1 MSDSKERIIK
11 RYSNRKLYDT
21 EASSYITLSEIGQL
35 VHDGFDIRVVDHKTG
50 EDLTSVTMA
59 QILVE
64 NGKKQRRTGL
74 PAQALRSLLEQGEDA
89 LDYLRETVENVRNEA
104 EKGMGWF
111 EKSIQ
116 DKLPAAD
123 DVTRNI
129 KDLFRSS
136 QESITDWQR
145 QADIKM
151 EKLLSR
157 LATVT
162 DMKKEVSRLSSLVKK
177 VEERL
182 EDLEKREQKRK

>member
-89 LDYLRETVENVRNEA
+89 LDYLRETVENVRSEA
-104 EKGMGWF
+104 EKGMDWF

-116 DKLPAAD
+116 EKLPAAD
-123 DVTRNI
+123 EVTRNL
-129 KDLFRSS
+129 KELFRSS

-145 QADIKM
+145 QADAKM

-157 LATVT
+157 LSTVT
-162 DMKKEVSRLSSLVKK
+162 DLKKEVSRLSGLAKK
-177 VEERL
+177 FEERL
-182 EDLEKREQKRK
+182 DNLEKREQKRK

>member
-35 VHDGFDIRVVDHKTG
+35 VHEGYDIRVVDHKTG

-64 NGKKQRRTGL
+64 NGKKQRHSVM

-89 LDYLRETVENVRNEA
+89 IEYLKDTVENVRNEA
-104 EKGMGWF
+104 EKGKDWV

-116 DKLPAAD
+116 DKLSVAD
-123 DVTRNI
+123 DVTKTV
-129 KDLFRSS
+129 KDIYKSS
-136 QESITDWQR
+136 HDSINEWQR
-145 QADIKM
+145 QADTKM

-162 DMKKEVSRLSSLVKK
+162 DIKKEVTRLTGLAKK
-177 VEERL
+177 FEERL
-182 EDLEKREQKRK
+182 AKLEKREQKRK